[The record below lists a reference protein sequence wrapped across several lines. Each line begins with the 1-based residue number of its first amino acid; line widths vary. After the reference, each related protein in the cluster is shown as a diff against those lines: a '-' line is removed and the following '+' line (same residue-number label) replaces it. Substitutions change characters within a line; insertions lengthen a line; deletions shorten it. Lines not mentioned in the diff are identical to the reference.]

1 MRKNPVTFR
10 ATVVLAFVVFLVSVF
25 VIRLIDIQVIEAAAL
40 TQQSVDKRSIPTT
53 VYAKRGQITDKNGI
67 VLADSVMRY
76 NVTVSPK
83 NAKDF
88 LRQTDRS
95 EVTITPQQAAI
106 EIGTLTG
113 QEPEE
118 ILKIIADAL
127 AENPKSDFAYIKKAV
142 DVDTFRALNALEIP
156 WLFFEQAPGRTYP
169 NGAVAGNLLGF
180 VGADGLAQAGLE
192 TGWDSCVAGIN
203 GEEMYQRGADGV
215 RIPGSTVTSVK
226 SQNGGTLKLTID
238 SDLQWFV
245 QQSLAK
251 QVDKYSAA
259 WGIAVV
265 QEAKTGKLLA
275 VADYPTLDPNNVDAT
290 ADANRGSRAFMSPYE
305 PGSTMKPITAS
316 MLIDTGV
323 ATPETQVWDPY
334 YIKFP
339 NGAEV
344 TDAVMHGT
352 LPLTLTGVIEQSSNV
367 GMSQLGDTLAPDQRY
382 DYMLKFGLSSV
393 SASGYPAESAGIL
406 ASSDAWDNQ
415 THYTVTFGQGVATTA
430 IQMSSAY
437 QAIAN
442 NGKLIPATLVESCT
456 MPDGTVV
463 KPDVPETT
471 QVIKPETARTTIGM
485 MENFVTKG
493 RITKEVTV
501 PGYRV
506 AMKTGTA
513 QQPDGAGGY
522 KAEYVVSNM
531 GMIPADDPQYVITV
545 VIAEPKITFTSMV
558 VPPVFKAIEQQ
569 VIKRY
574 RIKPSQGEAPDF
586 PIRF

>member
-1 MRKNPVTFR
+1 MRTNPVKFR
-10 ATVVLAFVVFLVSVF
+10 GTLVLAIVVLLVAVFT
-25 VIRLIDIQVIEAAAL
+25 IRLIDIQVIQAAAL

-53 VYAKRGQITDKNGI
+53 VYAKRGQITDKNGT

-113 QEPEE
+113 QKPED

-180 VGADGLAQAGLE
+180 VGADGSAQAGLE
-192 TGWDSCVAGIN
+192 SGWDSCVAGVN

-251 QVDKYSAA
+251 QVYKYSAD

-265 QEAKTGKLLA
+265 QEAKTCKLLA
-275 VADYPTLDPNNVDAT
+275 VADYPSLDPNNVDAT
-290 ADANRGSRAFMSPYE
+290 DQSNRGSRAFMSPYE

-316 MLIDTGV
+316 MLIDSGV

-334 YIKFP
+334 YIAFP

-352 LPLTLTGVIEQSSNV
+352 LPLTLTGVLEQSSNV
-367 GMSQLGDTLAPDQRY
+367 GMSQLGDTLAPDKRY
-382 DYMLKFGLSSV
+382 DYMLKFGLSSI
-393 SASGYPAESAGIL
+393 SDSGYPAESAGIL
-406 ASSDAWDNQ
+406 ASSDNWDNQ

-437 QAIAN
+437 QALAN
-442 NGKLIPATLVESCT
+442 NGKLIHATLVESCT

-463 KPDVPETT
+463 KPEASETT
-471 QVIKPETARTTIGM
+471 QVIKPQSARTVIDM
-485 MENFVTKG
+485 MENFVTQG
-493 RITKEVTV
+493 WINKEVTV

-513 QQPDGAGGY
+513 QQPDGMGGY
-522 KAEYVVSNM
+522 KANYVVSNM
-531 GMIPADDPQYVITV
+531 GMIPAEDPQYIITV
-545 VIAEPKITFTSMV
+545 VIAEPKVTFTSMV
-558 VPPVFKAIEQQ
+558 CPPLFKAIEQQ

-574 RIKPSQGEAPDF
+574 RIKPSQGEAPVL

>member
-1 MRKNPVTFR
+1 MSKNPVKARGTIVL
-10 ATVVLAFVVFLVSVF
+10 AVVVLLVAVFT
-25 VIRLIDIQVIEAAAL
+25 IRLIDIQVIQAAAL

-53 VYAKRGQITDKNGI
+53 VYAKRGQITDKNGT

-113 QEPEE
+113 QKPED

-180 VGADGLAQAGLE
+180 VGSDGSAQAGLE
-192 TGWDSCVAGIN
+192 SGWDSCVAGVN

-251 QVDKYSAA
+251 QVDKYSAE

-290 ADANRGSRAFMSPYE
+290 DESNRGSRAFMSPYE

-316 MLIDTGV
+316 MLIDSGV

-334 YIKFP
+334 YISFP

-352 LPLTLTGVIEQSSNV
+352 LPLTLTGVLEQSSNV
-367 GMSQLGDTLAPDQRY
+367 GMSQLGDTLAADKRY
-382 DYMLKFGLSSV
+382 DYMLKFGLSSI
-393 SASGYPAESAGIL
+393 SDSGYPAESAGIL
-406 ASSDAWDNQ
+406 ASSDQWDNQ

-442 NGKLIPATLVESCT
+442 NGKLIPATIVDSCT

-463 KPDVPETT
+463 KPEASETT
-471 QVIKPETARTTIGM
+471 QVIKPQSARTVIDM
-485 MENFVTKG
+485 MENFVTQG
-493 RITKEVTV
+493 WINKEVTV

-513 QQPDGAGGY
+513 QQPDGMGGY
-522 KAEYVVSNM
+522 KANYVVSNM
-531 GMIPADDPQYVITV
+531 GMIPAEDPQYIITV
-545 VIAEPKITFTSMV
+545 VIAEPKVSFTSMV
-558 VPPVFKAIEQQ
+558 CPPLFKAIEQQ

-574 RIKPSQGEAPDF
+574 RIKPSQGEAPVL

>member
-1 MRKNPVTFR
+1 MKKNPISTRSVLVMVL
-10 ATVVLAFVVFLVSVF
+10 VVSLFAIFVVKLV
-25 VIRLIDIQVIEAAAL
+25 DIQVIQAGAL
-40 TQQSVDKRSIPTT
+40 TQQSIDKRSIPTT
-53 VYAKRGQITDKNGI
+53 VFSKRGQIEDKNGI
-67 VLADSVMRY
+67 ILADSVMRY

-83 NAKDF
+83 NSKDF

-113 QEPEE
+113 QKPDE

-180 VGADGLAQAGLE
+180 VGADGSAQAGLE
-192 TGWDSCVAGIN
+192 AGWDSCVAGVN
-203 GEEMYQRGADGV
+203 GQEMYQRGADGV
-215 RIPGSTVTSVK
+215 RIPGSTITSVK
-226 SQNGGTLKLTID
+226 AQNGGTLKLTID

-245 QQSLAK
+245 QQTLAK
-251 QVDKYSAA
+251 QVVKYSAD

-275 VADYPTLDPNNVDAT
+275 VADYPSLDPNNVDAT
-290 ADANRGSRAFMSPYE
+290 DDVNRGSRAFMNPIE
-305 PGSTMKPITAS
+305 PGSTMKPLTAS
-316 MLIDTGV
+316 MLIDSGV
-323 ATPETQVWDPY
+323 ATPETQVWNPY
-334 YIKFP
+334 YMAFP
-339 NGAEV
+339 NGAEL
-344 TDAVMHGT
+344 TDAVPHPT

-367 GMSQLGDTLAPDQRY
+367 GMAQLGATLAPETRY
-382 DYMLKFGLSSV
+382 DYMKKFGLTSI
-393 SASGYPAESAGIL
+393 SAAGYPAESAGIL
-406 ASSDAWDNQ
+406 APSEAWDNQ
-415 THYTVTFGQGVATTA
+415 TYYNVTFGQGVATTA
-430 IQMSSAY
+430 IQMTNAY
-437 QAIAN
+437 QALAN

-463 KPDVPETT
+463 KPEVPATT
-471 QVIKPETARTTIGM
+471 QVITPASARTTLDM
-485 MENFVTKG
+485 METFVTKG
-493 RITKEVTV
+493 WITNEVTI
-501 PGYRV
+501 PGYRT

-513 QQPDGAGGY
+513 QQPDGMGGY
-522 KAEYVVSNM
+522 KAEFVVSNM
-531 GMIPADDPQYVITV
+531 GMIPADDPQYVISV
-545 VIAEPKITFTSMV
+545 IIAEPQIKFTSIV
-558 VPPVFKAIEQQ
+558 SPPVFKAIEQQ

-574 RIKPSQGEAPDF
+574 RIKPSQGAAPDL

>member
-1 MRKNPVTFR
+1 MKKNPIKFRTFLVM
-10 ATVVLAFVVFLVSVF
+10 AVVVALVGLFVVRLV
-25 VIRLIDIQVIEAAAL
+25 DIQVIRAAAL
-40 TQQSVDKRSIPTT
+40 TQDSVNKRSIPAT
-53 VYAKRGQITDKNGI
+53 VFSKRGQITDKDGT

-95 EVTITPQQAAI
+95 EVTVTPQQAAV

-113 QEPEE
+113 QKPEE
-118 ILKIIADAL
+118 ILKVIADAL

-169 NGAVAGNLLGF
+169 NGAVAGNLIGF
-180 VGADGLAQAGLE
+180 VGSDGAAQAGLE
-192 TGWDSCVAGIN
+192 VGWDECVSGIN

-226 SQNGGTLKLTID
+226 AEDGGTLKLTID

-245 QQSLAK
+245 QQTLAK
-251 QVDKYSAA
+251 QVDKFSAA

-275 VADYPTLDPNNVDAT
+275 VADYPSLDPNNVDAT
-290 ADANRGSRAFMSPYE
+290 ADENRGSRAFMNPFE
-305 PGSTMKPITAS
+305 PGSTVKSLTAA
-316 MLIDTGV
+316 MLVDAGV
-323 ATPETQVWDPY
+323 ATPETQVWTPY
-334 YIKFP
+334 YMKFA
-339 NGAEV
+339 NGAV
-344 TDAVMHGT
+344 LTNAKDVGT
-352 LPLTLTGVIEQSSNV
+352 LPLTLTGVIEQSANT
-367 GMSQLGDTLAPDQRY
+367 GIAQLGELLAPDKRY
-382 DYMLKFGLSSV
+382 AYMQKFGLTNTSS
-393 SASGYPAESAGIL
+393 SGYPAESAGIL
-406 ASSDAWDNQ
+406 SSSDNWDNQ
-415 THYTVTFGQGVATTA
+415 TFYNVTFGQGMATTA
-430 IQMSSAY
+430 IQMSNAY

-456 MPDGTVV
+456 KPDGTVIT
-463 KPDVPETT
+463 PDIPEPT
-471 QVIKPETARTTIGM
+471 QVISAQSARTTLDM
-485 MENFVTKG
+485 MENFVTQG
-493 RITKEVTV
+493 WITKEVTV

-513 QQPDGAGGY
+513 EQPDGQGGY

-531 GMIPADDPQYVITV
+531 GMLPADDPQYVISV
-545 VIAEPKITFTSMV
+545 IIAEPKTTATYAV
-558 VPPVFKAIEQQ
+558 CPPVFKAIEQQ
-569 VIKRY
+569 IIKRY
-574 RIKPSQGEAPDF
+574 RIKPSQGEAPVL

>member
-1 MRKNPVTFR
+1 M
-10 ATVVLAFVVFLVSVF
+10 
-25 VIRLIDIQVIEAAAL
+25 
-40 TQQSVDKRSIPTT
+40 
-53 VYAKRGQITDKNGI
+53 
-67 VLADSVMRY
+67 
-76 NVTVSPK
+76 
-83 NAKDF
+83 
-88 LRQTDRS
+88 
-95 EVTITPQQAAI
+95 
-106 EIGTLTG
+106 
-113 QEPEE
+113 
-118 ILKIIADAL
+118 
-127 AENPKSDFAYIKKAV
+127 
-142 DVDTFRALNALEIP
+142 
-156 WLFFEQAPGRTYP
+156 
-169 NGAVAGNLLGF
+169 AGNLLGF
-180 VGADGLAQAGLE
+180 VGADGSAQAGIE
-192 TGWDSCVAGIN
+192 SGWDSCVAGIN

-251 QVDKYSAA
+251 QVDKYSAE

-290 ADANRGSRAFMSPYE
+290 DDSNRGSRAFMSPYE

-316 MLIDTGV
+316 MLIDSGV

-334 YIKFP
+334 YIKLP

-352 LPLTLTGVIEQSSNV
+352 LPLTLTGVLEQSSNV

-382 DYMLKFGLSSV
+382 DYMLKFGLSSI

-430 IQMSSAY
+430 IQMSNAY

-456 MPDGTVV
+456 MPDGTVI

-471 QVIKPETARTTIGM
+471 QVIKPESARTTVDM
-485 MENFVTKG
+485 MENFVTQG
-493 RITKEVTV
+493 WITKEVTV

-545 VIAEPKITFTSMV
+545 VIAEPKISFTSMV
-558 VPPVFKAIEQQ
+558 CPPVFKAIEQQ

-574 RIKPSQGEAPDF
+574 RIKPSQGAAPVF

>member
-113 QEPEE
+113 QKPEE

-334 YIKFP
+334 YI
-339 NGAEV
+339 
-344 TDAVMHGT
+344 
-352 LPLTLTGVIEQSSNV
+352 
-367 GMSQLGDTLAPDQRY
+367 
-382 DYMLKFGLSSV
+382 
-393 SASGYPAESAGIL
+393 
-406 ASSDAWDNQ
+406 
-415 THYTVTFGQGVATTA
+415 
-430 IQMSSAY
+430 
-437 QAIAN
+437 
-442 NGKLIPATLVESCT
+442 
-456 MPDGTVV
+456 
-463 KPDVPETT
+463 
-471 QVIKPETARTTIGM
+471 
-485 MENFVTKG
+485 
-493 RITKEVTV
+493 
-501 PGYRV
+501 
-506 AMKTGTA
+506 
-513 QQPDGAGGY
+513 
-522 KAEYVVSNM
+522 
-531 GMIPADDPQYVITV
+531 
-545 VIAEPKITFTSMV
+545 
-558 VPPVFKAIEQQ
+558 
-569 VIKRY
+569 
-574 RIKPSQGEAPDF
+574 
-586 PIRF
+586 

>member
-1 MRKNPVTFR
+1 VKKNPIKFR
-10 ATVVLAFVVFLVSVF
+10 TVLVMAVVVALVGLFIV
-25 VIRLIDIQVIEAAAL
+25 RLVDIQVIRAAAL
-40 TQQSVDKRSIPTT
+40 TQDSVDKRSIPATL
-53 VYAKRGQITDKNGI
+53 YSQRGDITDRNGT

-95 EVTITPQQAAI
+95 EVTVTPQQAAV

-113 QEPEE
+113 QKPEE
-118 ILKIIADAL
+118 ILKTIADAL

-180 VGADGLAQAGLE
+180 VGADGTAQAGLE
-192 TGWDSCVAGIN
+192 SGWDQCVAGVN

-226 SQNGGTLKLTID
+226 AQDGGTLKLTID

-245 QQSLAK
+245 QQTLAK
-251 QVDKYSAA
+251 QVDKFSAA

-275 VADYPTLDPNNVDAT
+275 VADYPSLDPNNVDAT
-290 ADANRGSRAFMSPYE
+290 SDENRGSRAFMNPFE

-316 MLIDTGV
+316 MLIDSGV

-339 NGAEV
+339 NGAEL
-344 TDAVMHGT
+344 TDAKEHPV
-352 LPLTLTGVIEQSSNV
+352 LPLTLTGVLEQSSNV
-367 GMSQLGDTLAPDQRY
+367 GMAQLGETLAADKRY
-382 DYMLKFGLSSV
+382 DYMVKYGLTSNT
-393 SASGYPAESAGIL
+393 ASGYPAESSGIL
-406 ASSDAWDNQ
+406 YPSDQWDNQ
-415 THYTVTFGQGVATTA
+415 TYYNVTFGQGVATTA
-430 IQMSSAY
+430 IQMSNAY

-456 MPDGTVV
+456 KPDGTVV
-463 KPDVPETT
+463 TPDVPETT
-471 QVIKPETARTTIGM
+471 QVVSAKSARTTVDM
-485 MENFVTKG
+485 MENFVTQG
-493 RITKEVTV
+493 WITKEVTV

-513 QQPDGAGGY
+513 QQANGEGGY

-531 GMIPADDPQYVITV
+531 GMIPADDPQYIISV
-545 VIAEPKITFTSMV
+545 VIAEPKTTATYAV
-558 VPPVFKAIEQQ
+558 CPPVFKAIEQQ

-574 RIKPSQGEAPDF
+574 RIKPSQGEAPVL

>member
-1 MRKNPVTFR
+1 MRTNPVKFR
-10 ATVVLAFVVFLVSVF
+10 GTLVLAIVVLLVAVFT
-25 VIRLIDIQVIEAAAL
+25 IRLIDIQVIQAAAL

-53 VYAKRGQITDKNGI
+53 VYAKRGQITDKNGT

-113 QEPEE
+113 QKPED

-180 VGADGLAQAGLE
+180 VGADGSAQAGLE
-192 TGWDSCVAGIN
+192 SGWDSCVAGVN

-251 QVDKYSAA
+251 QVDKYSAE

-275 VADYPTLDPNNVDAT
+275 VADYPSLDPNNVDAT
-290 ADANRGSRAFMSPYE
+290 DQSNRGSRAFMSPYE

-316 MLIDTGV
+316 MLIDSGV

-334 YIKFP
+334 YIAFP

-352 LPLTLTGVIEQSSNV
+352 LPLTLTGVLEQSSNV
-367 GMSQLGDTLAPDQRY
+367 GMSQLGDTLAADKRY
-382 DYMLKFGLSSV
+382 DYMLKFGLSSI
-393 SASGYPAESAGIL
+393 SDSGYPAESAGIL
-406 ASSDAWDNQ
+406 ASSDNWDNQ

-437 QAIAN
+437 QALAN

-463 KPDVPETT
+463 KPEASATT
-471 QVIKPETARTTIGM
+471 QVIKPQSARTVIDM
-485 MENFVTKG
+485 MENFVTQG
-493 RITKEVTV
+493 WINKEVTV

-513 QQPDGAGGY
+513 QQPDGMGGY
-522 KAEYVVSNM
+522 KANYVVSNM
-531 GMIPADDPQYVITV
+531 GMIPAEDPQYIITV
-545 VIAEPKITFTSMV
+545 VIAEPKVSFTSMV
-558 VPPVFKAIEQQ
+558 CPPLFKAIEQQ

-574 RIKPSQGEAPDF
+574 RIKPSQGEAPVL

>member
-1 MRKNPVTFR
+1 MRTNPVKFR
-10 ATVVLAFVVFLVSVF
+10 GTVVLAIVVLLVAVF
-25 VIRLIDIQVIEAAAL
+25 TIRLIDIQVIQAAAL

-53 VYAKRGQITDKNGI
+53 VYAKRGQITDKNGT

-113 QEPEE
+113 QKPED

-180 VGADGLAQAGLE
+180 VGADGSAQAGLE
-192 TGWDSCVAGIN
+192 SGWDSCVAGVN

-251 QVDKYSAA
+251 QVDKYSAE

-275 VADYPTLDPNNVDAT
+275 VADYPSLDPNNVDAT
-290 ADANRGSRAFMSPYE
+290 DQSNRGSRAFMSPYE

-316 MLIDTGV
+316 MLIDSGV

-334 YIKFP
+334 YIAFP

-352 LPLTLTGVIEQSSNV
+352 LPLTLTGVLEQSSNV
-367 GMSQLGDTLAPDQRY
+367 GMSQLGDTLAADKRY
-382 DYMLKFGLSSV
+382 DYMLKFGLSSI
-393 SASGYPAESAGIL
+393 SDSGYPAESAGIL
-406 ASSDAWDNQ
+406 ASSDNWDNQ

-442 NGKLIPATLVESCT
+442 NGKLIPATIVESCT
-456 MPDGTVV
+456 KPDGTVV
-463 KPDVPETT
+463 KPEASATT
-471 QVIKPETARTTIGM
+471 QVIKPQSARTVIDM
-485 MENFVTKG
+485 MENFVTQG
-493 RITKEVTV
+493 WINKEVTV

-513 QQPDGAGGY
+513 QQPDGMGGY
-522 KAEYVVSNM
+522 KANYVVSNM
-531 GMIPADDPQYVITV
+531 GMIPAEDPQYIITV
-545 VIAEPKITFTSMV
+545 VIAEPKVSFTSMV
-558 VPPVFKAIEQQ
+558 CPPLFKAIEQQ

-574 RIKPSQGEAPDF
+574 RIKPSQGEAPVL

>member
-1 MRKNPVTFR
+1 MRSNPVKFR
-10 ATVVLAFVVFLVSVF
+10 GTVVLAVVVLLVAVF
-25 VIRLIDIQVIEAAAL
+25 TIRLIDIQVVQAAAL
-40 TQQSVDKRSIPTT
+40 TQQSIDKRSIPTT
-53 VYAKRGQITDKNGI
+53 VYAKRGQITDKNGT

-113 QEPEE
+113 QKPDE

-180 VGADGLAQAGLE
+180 VGADGSAQAGLE
-192 TGWDSCVAGIN
+192 SGWDSCVAGVN

-226 SQNGGTLKLTID
+226 SQNGGNLKLTID

-251 QVDKYSAA
+251 QVDKYSAD
-259 WGIAVV
+259 WGIVVV

-275 VADYPTLDPNNVDAT
+275 VADYPSLDPNNVDAT
-290 ADANRGSRAFMSPYE
+290 DQSNRGSRAFMSPYE

-316 MLIDTGV
+316 MLIDAGV

-334 YIKFP
+334 YIAFP

-352 LPLTLTGVIEQSSNV
+352 LPLTLTGVLEQSSNV
-367 GMSQLGDTLAPDQRY
+367 GMSQLGDTLAADKRY
-382 DYMLKFGLSSV
+382 DYMLKFGLSSI
-393 SASGYPAESAGIL
+393 SDSGYPAESAGIL
-406 ASSDAWDNQ
+406 ASSDQWDNQ

-463 KPDVPETT
+463 KPEASETT
-471 QVIKPETARTTIGM
+471 QVIKPESARTVIDM
-485 MENFVTKG
+485 MENFVTQG
-493 RITKEVTV
+493 WINKEVTV
-501 PGYRV
+501 PGYRT

-513 QQPDGAGGY
+513 QQPDGMGGY
-522 KAEYVVSNM
+522 KANYVVSNM
-531 GMIPADDPQYVITV
+531 GMIPAEDPQYIITV
-545 VIAEPKITFTSMV
+545 VIAEPKVSFTSMV
-558 VPPVFKAIEQQ
+558 CPPLFKAIEQQ

-574 RIKPSQGEAPDF
+574 RIKPSQGTAPVL